1 MTRALGRTWR
11 RRYTLSRLRTDTPPE
26 CSARMRRR
34 ARVLHVLKFYRP
46 DFTGEGIF
54 LERCSAAMSA
64 LDPAVEHD
72 LLVTQTPAPAV
83 PAPAWGM
90 LPRLIYLTRR
100 RLPAWRH
107 ELRLL
112 RWCLFNLHRYRVV
125 HVRTHADWYF
135 LSYALARLFGCR
147 LVLSATLDDSV
158 PVLIGHYRERLRPL
172 ARRGFRL
179 FDAFVSISPK
189 LQAET
194 ASVMPPARCHLVE
207 NGFVFPPTDRAAGR
221 ALRARHGIPQDA
233 LVLLF
238 VGGLCARKDPLL
250 LVQNHAA
257 ILQAVPQCWLLLV
270 GPELEADYVA
280 ELRRVVAAHGIANRV
295 VFAGEVADPHP
306 WFAAADILAFASRLE
321 GFGMVVPEAMGHGLP
336 VVVRTLPGVNDSFVQ
351 EGETGFLFDDDA
363 GYRAAVLRLAADA
376 ALRGA
381 VGARARHF
389 VLARY
394 DMGQVARRYLAL
406 YGLAPPD
413 VPADAADA
421 LPPLLAGPARR
432 AGILDARF
440 HTPTPADPAAPPV
453 LLVLVDAEEAFDW
466 GKPFSRSATDV
477 AAMRHQTAAMRLFA
491 RYGVR
496 PTYLLDHPVAAQEEG
511 RAPLREFLADG
522 ACDIGAQL
530 HPWVSP
536 PFVETVNARNSFAG
550 NLPLAVEYEKLRRL
564 VGTIGEAFGTPPRLY
579 RAGRYGVGPRT
590 AEVLLDL
597 GFEADSSTMPR
608 WDFSRQG
615 GPDFSAAPVRPY
627 WLDTGRRLLEIPNAA
642 ALVGRLARPAGGGAP
657 ALFRRAFHPA
667 AERLGLPAGL
677 ARLGLLERIKLTPE
691 GTSPAEAK
699 RLLRHLRAG
708 GQDVF
713 VLTYHSTSLQPGNTP
728 YVRSDGDLGRF
739 LRWLEEVLAFF
750 GSELG
755 GRFATWR
762 EVRAGVLAAERRS
775 VPQPALPAA

>member
-1 MTRALGRTWR
+1 
-11 RRYTLSRLRTDTPPE
+11 
-26 CSARMRRR
+26 MRRR

-72 LLVTQTPAPAV
+72 LLVTQTPPPAV
-83 PAPAWGM
+83 PAPVWGM
-90 LPRLIYLTRR
+90 LSRLIYLSPR

-112 RWCLFNLHRYRVV
+112 GWCLRNLHRYRVV

-147 LVLSATLDDSV
+147 LVISATLDDSV
-158 PVLIGHYRERLRPL
+158 PGLVRHYRPLLRPL
-172 ARRGFRL
+172 ARRGFGL
-179 FDAFVSISPK
+179 FHAFVSISPK

-194 ASVMPPARCHLVE
+194 QTLMPPARCHLLE
-207 NGFVFPPTDRAAGR
+207 NGFVFPPTDRAAGA
-221 ALRARHGIPQDA
+221 ALRARHGIPAEA

-238 VGGLCARKDPLL
+238 VGGLCVRKDPLL
-250 LVQNHAA
+250 LVENHAA

-270 GPELEADYVA
+270 GPELEAEYVA
-280 ELRRVVAAHGIANRV
+280 ELHRVVAARGIAGRV

-336 VVVRTLPGVNDSFVQ
+336 VVVRALPGVNDSFVQ
-351 EGETGFLFDDDA
+351 DGETGFLFDDAA

-376 ALRGA
+376 ALRRT
-381 VGARARHF
+381 VGARARHL
-389 VLARY
+389 VLTRY
-394 DMGQVARRYLAL
+394 DMAAVARRYLAL
-406 YGLAPPD
+406 YGFPP
-413 VPADAADA
+413 PQAAGTEEGA

-432 AGILDARF
+432 AAILDPRF
-440 HTPTPADPAAPPV
+440 HTPAPADPAAGPV

-466 GKPFSRSATDV
+466 GQPFSRTATDV
-477 AAMRHQTAAMRLFA
+477 TAMRHQAAAHRIFA
-491 RYGVR
+491 RHGVR
-496 PTYLLDHPVAAQEEG
+496 PTYLLDHPVASQEDG

-536 PFVETVNARNSFAG
+536 PFAEAVNGWNSFAG

-564 VGTIGEAFGTPPRLY
+564 AGTIGEAFGMPPRIF

-590 AEVLLDL
+590 AEVLLAL

-615 GPDFSAAPVRPY
+615 GPDFSTAPVRPY

-642 ALVGRLARPAGGGAP
+642 ALVGRLARPAGGGTHP
-657 ALFRRAFHPA
+657 GFRPLFHPA
-667 AERLGLPAGL
+667 AEALGLPAGL

-708 GQDVF
+708 GQEVF

-728 YVRSDGDLGRF
+728 YVRNAGDLHRF
-739 LRWLEEVLAFF
+739 LGWLEEVLAFF
-750 GSELG
+750 ADELG

-762 EVRAGVLAAERRS
+762 EVRAGVLAAERRAAPET
-775 VPQPALPAA
+775 VRTPA